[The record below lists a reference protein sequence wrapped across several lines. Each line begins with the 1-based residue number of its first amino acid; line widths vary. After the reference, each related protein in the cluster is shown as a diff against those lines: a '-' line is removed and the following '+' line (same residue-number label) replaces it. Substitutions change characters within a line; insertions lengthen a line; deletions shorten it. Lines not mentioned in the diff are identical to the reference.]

1 MAIVSEAENNQF
13 CLLDIVEE
21 VFNNY
26 LNALFPFLQVMALLS
41 GFAGVYTEVC
51 DSILLIFS
59 SFVFL
64 FFWKIHLIRN
74 INDFFRNVIYSFIL
88 NNPGYH
94 QEKSFKKYQCTEF
107 LAVYIWDA
115 LQFGCNL
122 CPGLRCCHEQV
133 SADFL
138 TCRTFM

>member
-1 MAIVSEAENNQF
+1 VKQKNNQS

-64 FFWKIHLIRN
+64 FFKIHLIRN
-74 INDFFRNVIYSFIL
+74 INDFL
-88 NNPGYH
+88 G
-94 QEKSFKKYQCTEF
+94 
-107 LAVYIWDA
+107 
-115 LQFGCNL
+115 
-122 CPGLRCCHEQV
+122 
-133 SADFL
+133 
-138 TCRTFM
+138 M